1 MVRKH
6 CMVLTILLLWAVSIP
21 LKVHAQTGN
30 HAGGGSVVWANAQ
43 TQAPGDSLTRSAA
56 PVTSCTSISTG
67 KIMEQRCPW
76 SESANAAALLCL
88 DCRDRVA
95 SAWMG
100 YSHASGD
107 YRLFQ
112 EAEETSRY
120 GFYTHGWSAVGP
132 WRFYGNFSYYNEASG
147 GTRWVSVIEPYNG
160 NPYTVGDSIGGDYSR
175 EYFLMEGKAAVPL
188 LKNLAFGIDLKYK
201 AGVGTKRKDPRP
213 ENTITDFDISPA
225 LIWNSGRWK
234 WGGHF
239 HYGTGKE
246 DIEFTSVTGNKFD
259 LFYFRG
265 LGAFSTTMDDDGRYT
280 ESEILGGGLQA
291 GYGGRLFSN
300 LTSVDFGR
308 QTTGIKRGST
318 YPLQVVFLDHTTV
331 EASSVFLFLPEEK
344 DIRRLKLWMTQG
356 KSYGE
361 EPVVEPRLEEI
372 SWQWSTAAKYTLYWH
387 ESALWGGQYAFYRV
401 KDSDHIH
408 WGATLTGEFGKEKTT
423 YYFVPEYNRQK
434 MEVVTLGASLEKG
447 FLSGRNELLVAL
459 RGGYRTSPSHALEVV
474 EDPMLRRQVH
484 QEFLEHDYDY
494 QTSDRWEA
502 GVTAHYGREFR
513 SGRTPFQFFVE
524 AGYRRV
530 SADFRGSAT
539 REFIHLNAGI
549 NF

>member
-1 MVRKH
+1 MGRRK
-6 CMVLTILLLWAVSIP
+6 TILFIMLCWALISG
-21 LKVHAQTGN
+21 AGQTG
-30 HAGGGSVVWANAQ
+30 AQDPGDMAYVPGSRGQRDTVMQEAD
-43 TQAPGDSLTRSAA
+43 QAPL
-56 PVTSCTSISTG
+56 TSCTSVSTG

-112 EAEETSRY
+112 EAEETGRY
-120 GFYTHGWSAVGP
+120 GFYTHGWSAVGL

-175 EYFLMEGKAAVPL
+175 EYFQMEGKAAVPL
-188 LKNLAFGIDLKYK
+188 WKSLDFGIDVKYK

-213 ENTITDFDISPA
+213 ENTITAFDISPA

-239 HYGTGKE
+239 RYGTGKE

-265 LGAFSTTMDDDGRYT
+265 LGAYSTTMDDDGRYT
-280 ESEILGGGLQA
+280 ESEILGGGLQG
-291 GYGGRLFSN
+291 GYSGRLFSN

-344 DIRRLKLWMTQG
+344 DIRRLKLWMSQG

-387 ESALWGGQYAFYRV
+387 ESHLWGGQYAFYRV
-401 KDSDHIH
+401 KDSHHIH
-408 WGATLTGEFGKEKTT
+408 WGATLSGEFREETTT

-434 MEVVTLGASLEKG
+434 MEVVTVDASLEKG
-447 FLSGRNELLVAL
+447 FLSGRNELVVAL
-459 RGGYRTSPSHALEVV
+459 RGAYRTSPSHILEVV
-474 EDPMLRRQVH
+474 EEPVLRRQVH

-513 SGRTPFQFFVE
+513 GGRTPFQFFVE

-530 SADFRGSAT
+530 NADFRETAT